1 VAIALSTLI
10 EKVEARISDQVAG
23 VRILDVAGPVT
34 LQDRPQ
40 QRLHK
45 GIAVYCAATTDLAHA
60 HGDADQRVRDDLVV
74 QLVYRLRPKGPRT
87 DSRAALDVENSLI
100 QALTDHA
107 WARATTWAT
116 PADQPLIT
124 FAGTARSWPVA
135 EWQVSE
141 IGFAVHRNQAAN

>member
-1 VAIALSTLI
+1 MAIKLSTLLT
-10 EKVEARISDQVAG
+10 RIRSRLTAEVAG
-23 VRILDVAGPVT
+23 VRILDIAGPVA

-45 GIAVYCAATTDLAHA
+45 GLAVYCLATADFAHA
-60 HGDADQRVRDDLVV
+60 HGDADQRVIDDVVV
-74 QLVYRLRPKGPRT
+74 QLVYRLRPKGARA
-87 DSRAALDVENSLI
+87 DSSSALDVEDSII

-107 WARATTWAT
+107 WAKATTWAT

-124 FAGTARSWPVA
+124 YTGTTRDWPLA

-141 IGFAVHRNQAAN
+141 ISFSVYRNQAAN